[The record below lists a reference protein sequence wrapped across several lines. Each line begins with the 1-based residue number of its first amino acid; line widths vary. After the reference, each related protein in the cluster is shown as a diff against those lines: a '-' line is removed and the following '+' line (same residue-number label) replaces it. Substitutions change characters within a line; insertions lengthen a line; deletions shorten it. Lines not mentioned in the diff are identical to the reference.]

1 MTFKPLNKAP
11 LLQVYYAITYLCLC
25 VHTHT
30 CTHMHAHTHT
40 HTHTHTHSTSNGS
53 NHVSSGG
60 TSCQNNEMRY
70 KHSMIIMLLKGND

>member
-30 CTHMHAHTHT
+30 RTRMHA
-40 HTHTHTHSTSNGS
+40 HTHTHSTSNGS